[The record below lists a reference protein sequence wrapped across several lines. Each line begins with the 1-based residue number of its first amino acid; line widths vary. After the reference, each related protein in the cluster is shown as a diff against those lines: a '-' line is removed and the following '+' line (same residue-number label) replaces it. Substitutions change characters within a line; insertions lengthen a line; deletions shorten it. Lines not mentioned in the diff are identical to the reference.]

1 MRTTAPITLP
11 PSRLAAALL
20 LAGVLACGGGGDTG
34 TEPPPPPPPPTNGYT
49 ISASSTTSSVT
60 RGGTSTVTITVTR
73 TGSFVGPV
81 SLQPTGMPNGVS
93 ALANPVSVPA
103 GQTSSTITF
112 SATTA
117 AALGTVPITVIGN
130 GAGVPHQNLT
140 IQLTVTAAPAQSGP
154 FTLSMTAT
162 SHLIHPNNILFA
174 FPKINV
180 TRNPGFT
187 GPINFTVSGLPALLA
202 IAFTPNNSTAG
213 TISAIPVNAGAPN
226 GTYTATIRGA
236 SSQGEQT
243 ITFTIVV
250 APVST
255 GAIKWKFCSS
265 ASPRFF
271 FAVKDGNGP
280 WTRIMPSGADTSFSF
295 TLSSG
300 AGQVA
305 ETIIDAGGYRTTIH
319 AFTAQ
324 EMAARA
330 ASQCALYQ
338 NVTTRTVNGS
348 FGGVTG
354 FRQSFVGMGW
364 WFGSANGN
372 GSFQL
377 LNLPPGPLDVVAAR
391 NAEIGDISQLNVDRL
406 LIRRGVNPATG
417 STLPVLD
424 FSTAEAFPPSLSTWV
439 FQNAG
444 GVDFSMSQS
453 FITAGGTTGLFTVQ
467 PQVNGNA
474 TSRTVY
480 SVPQA
485 QTIAGDLHQVVA
497 TIDVTGPTPGSPQRA
512 SRQIVAYSRT
522 LANRT
527 VSFGPP
533 LPAPNASVLQGQP
546 TGRLRVQGTLPP
558 EYNSG
563 VTFDVSQDITSNAV
577 NSFTIHASRAFLGGG
592 SAYDLSIPDLTAAI
606 GWDSQFQLQTG
617 RPAQWWVSGGG
628 PTLDMFDGRYIFNST
643 RSRWTGIMTG
653 ITPPADGATYLFAR
667 ATGSITP

>member
-1 MRTTAPITLP
+1 MAQ
-11 PSRLAAALL
+11 LL
-20 LAGVLACGGGGDTG
+20 LQPLRLGAFLSIFTAAVACGGGSDNG

-49 ISASSTTSSVT
+49 ISASSTTSSVA
-60 RGGTSTVTITVTR
+60 RGGTNTVTITVTR
-73 TGSFVGPV
+73 TGTFNGPV
-81 SLQPTGMPNGVS
+81 SLQPTGMPAGVT

-112 SATTA
+112 TASASA
-117 AALGTVPITVIGN
+117 PLGTVSITVIGN
-130 GAGVPHQNLT
+130 GAGVTPQNLT
-140 IQLTVTAAPAQSGP
+140 IQLTVTGAPAQAGP

-162 SHLIHPNNILFA
+162 SHLMHPPGILFT
-174 FPKINV
+174 FPKINIA
-180 TRNPGFT
+180 RDPGFT
-187 GPINFTVSGLPALLA
+187 GPVAFTVSGLPPTLT
-202 IAFTPNNSTAG
+202 IGFTPSPTAG
-213 TISAIPVNAGAPN
+213 NTISAIPLNIGAPN
-226 GTYTATIRGA
+226 GTYTATIRG
-236 SSQGEQT
+236 SSAQGDQT
-243 ITFTIVV
+243 ITFQLVV
-250 APVST
+250 APVTT
-255 GAIKWKFCSS
+255 GAIRWKFCSAS
-265 ASPRFF
+265 SPRLF

-280 WTRIMPSGADTSFSF
+280 WTRIMPSGADTSYSF

-305 ETIIDAGGYRTTIH
+305 ETTLDAGGFRTTLH
-319 AFTAQ
+319 AFTAA

-364 WFGSANGN
+364 WFGSANGS

-391 NAEIGDISQLNVDRL
+391 NAEVGDISQLTVDRL
-406 LIRRGVNPATG
+406 LIRRGVNPASG
-417 STLPVLD
+417 GTLPVLD
-424 FSTAEAFPPSLSTWV
+424 FSTAEAFPPFLSTWV

-444 GVDFSMSQS
+444 GVNFSMSQS
-453 FITAGGTTGLFTVQ
+453 FTTAGGSTGSFTVQ
-467 PQVNGNA
+467 PQVDGIA
-474 TSRTVY
+474 FSRTVY

-497 TIDVTGPTPGSPQRA
+497 TIDATGSVPGDPQRA

-527 VSFGPP
+527 LSFGPS
-533 LPAPNASVLQGQP
+533 LPAPGVTAVAGAP
-546 TGRLRVQGTLPP
+546 AGRLRVQGTLPA

-563 VTFDVSQDITSNAV
+563 LTFDVSQDITSNAV
-577 NSFTIHASRAFLGGG
+577 NSFTIHASRGFLGAG

-606 GWDSQFQLQTG
+606 GWDSQFALQTG
-617 RPAQWWVSGGG
+617 TPAQWWVSGGG
-628 PTLDMFDGRYIFNST
+628 PTLDMFDGRYIFNSV
-643 RSRWTGIMTG
+643 RSRWAGIMTG
-653 ITPPADGATYLFAR
+653 VTPPADGATYLFAR
-667 ATGSITP
+667 ASGTITP